1 MYYSEIAY
9 SRQALKIKIAMAL
22 NFIFVLVM
30 GVFIR
35 CRRCGTFQV
44 LHDSTGVH
52 SHVILLL
59 GDWRGGLE
67 LRPNHFVCF

>member
-1 MYYSEIAY
+1 
-9 SRQALKIKIAMAL
+9 
-22 NFIFVLVM
+22 M

-67 LRPNHFVCF
+67 LRPNHFCLFSELVVSIYARVVKYTSCQSDAIRTV